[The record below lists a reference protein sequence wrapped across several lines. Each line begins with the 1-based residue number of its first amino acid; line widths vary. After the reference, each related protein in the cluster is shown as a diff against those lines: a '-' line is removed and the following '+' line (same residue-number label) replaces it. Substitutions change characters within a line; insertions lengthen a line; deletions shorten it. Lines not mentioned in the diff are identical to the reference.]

1 MTAEVYVKQ
10 IVKKVRCSRQKRQEI
25 YRQLLADIR
34 EEIEQGVSPDV
45 VMLRMGEPIAIAD
58 EFNQSLSESE
68 HKKYKR
74 RLAAKIILSVAA
86 VFIVLITAAAWFL
99 PLSVKFGSSGL
110 FTQEEVEAQSKEVI
124 RLLNANDYEG
134 LKACMDVRVQNI
146 LTEEVI
152 GEAKKQAGEDW
163 GEFQQFGKCYLAEQ
177 KQQGRTRAVVQ
188 INAAY
193 EKIGVT
199 YTLFFNDDLK
209 LSGLYIK

>member
-10 IVKKVRCSRQKRQEI
+10 IVKKVKCSRQKRQEI
-25 YRQLLADIR
+25 YRQLLADIH
-34 EEIEQGVSPDV
+34 EEIEKGVSPEV
-45 VMLRMGEPIAIAD
+45 VMLRMGEPAAIAE

-74 RLAAKIILSVAA
+74 RFAVTIVASVAA
-86 VFIVLITAAAWFL
+86 VLIVLFAAAMWIL
-99 PLSVKFGSSGL
+99 PFSVRFGSSGL
-110 FTQEEVEAQSKEVI
+110 YTQEAVEAQSKEVI
-124 RLLNANDYEG
+124 RLLNVNDYEG
-134 LKACMDVRVQNI
+134 LKTCMDVRIQSI
-146 LTEEVI
+146 LTQEVI
-152 GEAKKQAGEDW
+152 EEAKKQAGEDW

-177 KQQGRTRAVVQ
+177 KYRGRTRAVAQ

-199 YTLFFNDDLK
+199 YTLFFNEDMK